1 MGLMPWSNWNKAD
14 KTLLFAAV
22 LFGFTLCLYLSFP
35 GSVFARCALFCAEA
49 ALVGGVAD
57 WFAVTALFEKPLGFP
72 WHTALLP
79 RRRAEFME
87 AAAKLVR
94 REFFSRRELFG
105 LAERYDWKGL
115 LLRQLEGSE
124 VRSGL
129 CTAVRGMI
137 GDAAKNIDAAEQ
149 SRELAAR
156 IRHAILSV
164 PLQRV
169 LDGLAAWLQN
179 GNDKRLL
186 DTAVSYLRALTER
199 PETKTYLAELFARI
213 REEKLA
219 GAGLLMNLLAG
230 FASAMNVINFDDL
243 AECAQQEAL
252 RVLDEAER
260 EDSEIGRRLRE
271 TFYDR
276 LTALGQDAEAQEAFA
291 ALRGELLHA
300 IPLEGMIEKGL
311 AGVIGTLRSDLPAT
325 TESGLRMT
333 TDELVESEV
342 SRWLSLFRTD
352 EAVGKT
358 LDALI
363 EDAVRRSALQAQIMS
378 AAIVREV
385 LGNMTDEKLNAV
397 VYEKVEPDLLWIRM
411 NGSIVGAAVGLV
423 LFVLTTVAKGWA

>member
-1 MGLMPWSNWNKAD
+1 MPWSNWNKAD
-14 KTLLFAAV
+14 KTLFFAAV
-22 LFGFTLCLYLSFP
+22 VFVFTLCLYLSFP
-35 GSVFARCALFCAEA
+35 GSVFAQGALFCAEA

-72 WHTALLP
+72 WHTALLS

-105 LAERYDWKGL
+105 MAERYDWKGL
-115 LLRQLEGSE
+115 LLRWLKGDA

-129 CTAVRGMI
+129 CAAVRGMI
-137 GDAAKNIDAAEQ
+137 GDAAKNLDAAEQ

-164 PLQRV
+164 PLENV
-169 LDGLAAWLQN
+169 LNGVATWLRDG
-179 GNDKRLL
+179 GNDKRIFG
-186 DTAVSYLRALTER
+186 ASVAYLRSLAEN
-199 PETKTYLAELFARI
+199 PETKERLAELFARI

-219 GAGLLMNLLAG
+219 GTGLLMNLLAG

-260 EDSEIGRRLRE
+260 EDSEIGRRIRE
-271 TFYDR
+271 AFYDR
-276 LTALGQDAEAQEAFA
+276 LASLGQDSNAQEAFA
-291 ALRGELLHA
+291 AFRGELLRA
-300 IPLEGMIEKGL
+300 IPLDEVLEKGIL
-311 AGVIGTLRSDLPAT
+311 SVVGTLRNDLPVAAG
-325 TESGLRMT
+325 TELHVT
-333 TDELVESEV
+333 TDTLVEGEV

-352 EAVGKT
+352 EGVGT
-358 LDALI
+358 VLDALI
-363 EDAVRRSALQAQIMS
+363 EDVVRRSALQAQIMS
-378 AAIVREV
+378 AEIVREV
-385 LGNMTDEKLNAV
+385 LANMTDEKLNAI

-411 NGSIVGAAVGLV
+411 NGSIVGAAVGMV
-423 LFVLTTVAKGWA
+423 LFLLTTATRMVT

>member
-1 MGLMPWSNWNKAD
+1 MPWSNWNKAD

-22 LFGFTLCLYLSFP
+22 VFAFTLCLYLSFP
-35 GSVFARCALFCAEA
+35 GSVFARGALFCAEA

-57 WFAVTALFEKPLGFP
+57 WFAVTALFEKPLRFP

-79 RRRAEFME
+79 RRRAEFMD

-105 LAERYDWKGL
+105 MAERYDWKGL
-115 LLRQLEGSE
+115 LLRWLEGDA
-124 VRSGL
+124 VRNEL
-129 CTAVRGMI
+129 CTAVRDMI
-137 GDAAKNIDAAEQ
+137 GDAAKNLDAAEQ

-164 PLQRV
+164 PLENV
-169 LDGLAAWLQN
+169 LNGVAGWLRDG
-179 GNDKRLL
+179 GNDWRIFG
-186 DTAVSYLRALTER
+186 ASIAYLRGVAEN
-199 PETKTYLAELFARI
+199 PETKERLAELFARI

-271 TFYDR
+271 VFYDR
-276 LTALGQDAEAQEAFA
+276 LASLGQDAGAQEAFA
-291 ALRGELLHA
+291 ALRGELLRA
-300 IPLEGMIEKGL
+300 IPLDEVIEKGIK
-311 AGVIGTLRSDLPAT
+311 GVVGTLRNDLPVAAETNLCAAT
-325 TESGLRMT
+325 
-333 TDELVESEV
+333 DALVEREV

-352 EAVGKT
+352 EGIGT
-358 LDALI
+358 MLDVLI
-363 EDAVRRSALQAQIMS
+363 EDVVRRSALQAQIMS
-378 AAIVREV
+378 AEIVREV
-385 LGNMTDEKLNAV
+385 LADMTDEKLNAI

-423 LFVLTTVAKGWA
+423 LFLLTTMAKSLT

>member
-1 MGLMPWSNWNKAD
+1 MPWSNWNKAD

-22 LFGFTLCLYLSFP
+22 VFAFTLCLYLSFP
-35 GSVFARCALFCAEA
+35 GSVFARVALFCAEA

-79 RRRAEFME
+79 RRRAEFMD

-105 LAERYDWKGL
+105 MAERYDWKGV
-115 LLRQLEGSE
+115 LLRWLEGDA
-124 VRSGL
+124 VRNEL
-129 CTAVRGMI
+129 CTAVRDMI
-137 GDAAKNIDAAEQ
+137 GDAAKNLDAAEK

-164 PLQRV
+164 PFENV
-169 LDGLAAWLQN
+169 LNGVAGWLRN
-179 GNDKRLL
+179 GGNDRRIFG
-186 DTAVSYLRALTER
+186 ASIGYLRGVAEN
-199 PETKTYLAELFARI
+199 PETKERLAELFARI

-271 TFYDR
+271 VFYDR
-276 LTALGQDAEAQEAFA
+276 LASLGQDAAAQEAFA
-291 ALRGELLHA
+291 ALRGELLRA
-300 IPLEGMIEKGL
+300 IPLDEVIEKGIK
-311 AGVIGTLRSDLPAT
+311 GVVGTLRNDLPVAAETNLCAAT
-325 TESGLRMT
+325 
-333 TDELVESEV
+333 DALVEREV

-352 EAVGKT
+352 EGIGT
-358 LDALI
+358 MLDVLI
-363 EDAVRRSALQAQIMS
+363 EDVVRRSALQAQIMS
-378 AAIVREV
+378 AEIVREV
-385 LGNMTDEKLNAV
+385 LADMTDEKLNAI

-423 LFVLTTVAKGWA
+423 LFLLTTMAKSFV

>member
-1 MGLMPWSNWNKAD
+1 MPWSKWNKAD
-14 KTLLFAAV
+14 KTLLFAAA
-22 LFGFTLCLYLSFP
+22 LFAFALCLYVSFP
-35 GSVFARCALFCAEA
+35 GSVFAQGALFCAEA

-105 LAERYDWKGL
+105 MAERYDWKGL
-115 LLRQLEGSE
+115 LLRWLEGDE

-129 CTAVRGMI
+129 CAAVRGMI
-137 GDAAKNIDAAEQ
+137 GDAAKNLDAAET
-149 SRELAAR
+149 SREMAAR
-156 IRHAILSV
+156 IRHAIFSV
-164 PLQRV
+164 PLRDV
-169 LDGLAAWLQN
+169 LDGMASWLREGGNDRRVFGASVAYLRGMAENPETRERLAA
-179 GNDKRLL
+179 
-186 DTAVSYLRALTER
+186 
-199 PETKTYLAELFARI
+199 LFSRI

-219 GAGLLMNLLAG
+219 GAGLFMNLLAG

-260 EDSEIGRRLRE
+260 EDTEIGRRLRE

-276 LTALGQDAEAQEAFA
+276 LASLGQDAGAQEAFA
-291 ALRGELLHA
+291 ALRGELLRA
-300 IPLEGMIEKGL
+300 IPLDDVIEKGIM
-311 AGVIGTLRSDLPAT
+311 GVVGTLRNDLPAPA
-325 TESGLRMT
+325 EPELHAT
-333 TDELVESEV
+333 TDALVESEV

-352 EAVGKT
+352 ESIGTA

-363 EDAVRRSALQAQIMS
+363 EDAVRRSALMAQIMS
-378 AAIVREV
+378 AEIVREV
-385 LGNMTDEKLNAV
+385 LADMTDEKLNAI

-423 LFVLTTVAKGWA
+423 LFLLMTAAKEFV

>member
-1 MGLMPWSNWNKAD
+1 MPWSEWNKAD
-14 KTLLFAAV
+14 KTLLFAAM
-22 LFGFTLCLYLSFP
+22 LFVFTLCLYLSFP

-79 RRRAEFME
+79 RRRAEFMD
-87 AAAKLVR
+87 AAAKLVQ

-115 LLRQLEGSE
+115 LLRQLEDDE
-124 VRSGL
+124 VRNRL
-129 CTAVRGMI
+129 CTAVRGII
-137 GDAAKNIDAAEQ
+137 GDAAKNVDAAEQ

-164 PLQRV
+164 PLQSV

-179 GNDKRLL
+179 GNDQRLFGA
-186 DTAVSYLRALTER
+186 AVSYLRTMTER

-219 GAGLLMNLLAG
+219 GAGFLMNLLAG

-252 RVLDEAER
+252 RMLDEAEC

-276 LTALGQDAEAQEAFA
+276 LAALGQDAKAQEAFA

-300 IPLEGMIEKGL
+300 IPLEDMIGKGM
-311 AGVIGTLRSDLPAT
+311 AGVVGTLRSDLPAT
-325 TESGLRMT
+325 TETGLRAT
-333 TDELVESEV
+333 TDELVKSEV

-352 EAVGKT
+352 GAIGAT

-378 AAIVREV
+378 ASIVREV
-385 LGNMTDEKLNAV
+385 LGNMTDEKLNAI

-411 NGSIVGAAVGLV
+411 NGSIVGAAVGLA
-423 LFVLTTVAKGWA
+423 LFILTTAVRELAQ

>member
-1 MGLMPWSNWNKAD
+1 MPWSNWNKAD

-22 LFGFTLCLYLSFP
+22 TFVFTLCLYLSFP
-35 GSVFARCALFCAEA
+35 GSVFARGALFCAEA
-49 ALVGGVAD
+49 ALVGGAAD

-79 RRRAEFME
+79 RRREEFME

-94 REFFSRRELFG
+94 REFFSRRELFK
-105 LAERYDWKGL
+105 LAGQYDWKGML
-115 LLRQLEGSE
+115 FRWLGSDA
-124 VRSGL
+124 VRRRL
-129 CTAVRGMI
+129 HAAVRGMMD
-137 GDAAKNIDAAEQ
+137 DAVKKLDTKEQ
-149 SRELAAR
+149 ARELAAR

-164 PLQRV
+164 PLSSV
-169 LDGLAAWLQN
+169 LDGLAIWLRD
-179 GNDKRLL
+179 GNDKRLFG
-186 DTAVSYLRALTER
+186 AAISYLRPIAER
-199 PETKTYLAELFARI
+199 PETRTYLADLFSRI

-260 EDSEIGRRLRE
+260 EDSPFGQRLRE
-271 TFYDR
+271 AFYDR
-276 LTALGQDAEAQEAFA
+276 LASLGQDASAQEAFA

-300 IPLEGMIEKGL
+300 IPLEDMIETGL
-311 AGVIGTLRSDLPAT
+311 AGIAGTIRSDLPAT
-325 TESGLRMT
+325 TEPGPRAMV
-333 TDELVESEV
+333 DELVGSEIA
-342 SRWLSLFRTD
+342 RWLTLFQTD
-352 EAVGKT
+352 AEIAAA
-358 LDALI
+358 LDALT

-385 LGNMTDEKLNAV
+385 LSNMTDEKLNAI

-411 NGSIVGAAVGLV
+411 NGSIVGAAVGFM
-423 LFVLTTVAKGWA
+423 LFLLMTAAKGMA

>member
-1 MGLMPWSNWNKAD
+1 MPWSHWNKAD

-22 LFGFTLCLYLSFP
+22 LFAFALCLYLSFP
-35 GSVFARCALFCAEA
+35 GSVFARGALLWAEA
-49 ALVGGVAD
+49 ALVGGLAD

-105 LAERYDWKGL
+105 MAERYDWKGL
-115 LLRQLEGSE
+115 LLGWLEGDA
-124 VRSGL
+124 VRHGL
-129 CTAVRGMI
+129 CAAVRGMI
-137 GDAAKNIDAAEQ
+137 GDAAKNIDAAEA

-164 PLQRV
+164 PLERV
-169 LDGLAAWLQN
+169 LAGIAAWLQSG
-179 GNDKRLL
+179 GNDRRIFG
-186 DTAVSYLRALTER
+186 ASVAYLRGLAEK
-199 PETKTYLAELFARI
+199 PETKENLAALFARI

-219 GAGLLMNLLAG
+219 SAGFLMNLLAG

-260 EDSEIGRRLRE
+260 EDSDIGRRLRE
-271 TFYDR
+271 AFYER
-276 LTALGQDAEAQEAFA
+276 LAALGQDAEAQEAFA
-291 ALRGELLHA
+291 VLRGELLRA
-300 IPLEGMIEKGL
+300 IPLDDVMEKGI
-311 AGVIGTLRSDLPAT
+311 AGIVGALRNDLPAT
-325 TESGLRMT
+325 TGPELCGTM
-333 TDELVESEV
+333 DELVENEV
-342 SRWLSLFRTD
+342 SRWLSLLRTD
-352 EAVGKT
+352 DGIGEAM
-358 LDALI
+358 DALI
-363 EDAVRRSALQAQIMS
+363 EDAVRRSALMAQIMS
-378 AAIVREV
+378 AEIVREV
-385 LGNMTDEKLNAV
+385 LGNMTDEKLNAI

-423 LFVLTTVAKGWA
+423 LFLLMTAAQRFV

>member
-1 MGLMPWSNWNKAD
+1 MPWSNWNKAD

-22 LFGFTLCLYLSFP
+22 VFAFTLCLYLSFP
-35 GSVFARCALFCAEA
+35 GSVFARGALFCAEA

-79 RRRAEFME
+79 RRRAEFMD

-105 LAERYDWKGL
+105 MAERYDWKGL
-115 LLRQLEGSE
+115 LLRWLEGDA
-124 VRSGL
+124 VRNEL
-129 CTAVRGMI
+129 CTAVRDMI
-137 GDAAKNIDAAEQ
+137 GDAAKNLDAAEQ
-149 SRELAAR
+149 SQELAAR

-164 PLQRV
+164 PLENV
-169 LDGLAAWLQN
+169 LNGVEGWLRDG
-179 GNDKRLL
+179 GNDRRIFG
-186 DTAVSYLRALTER
+186 ASIGYLRGVAEN
-199 PETKTYLAELFARI
+199 PETKERLTELFARI

-271 TFYDR
+271 VFYDR
-276 LTALGQDAEAQEAFA
+276 LASLGQDAGAQEAFA
-291 ALRGELLHA
+291 ALRGELLRA
-300 IPLEGMIEKGL
+300 IPLDEVIEKGIK
-311 AGVIGTLRSDLPAT
+311 GVVGTLRNDLPVAAETNLCAAT
-325 TESGLRMT
+325 
-333 TDELVESEV
+333 DALVEREV

-352 EAVGKT
+352 EGIGT
-358 LDALI
+358 MLDALI
-363 EDAVRRSALQAQIMS
+363 EDVVRRSALQAQIMIEE
-378 AAIVREV
+378 IVREV
-385 LGNMTDEKLNAV
+385 LADMTDEKLNAI

-423 LFVLTTVAKGWA
+423 LFLLTTMAKSLT

>member
-1 MGLMPWSNWNKAD
+1 MPWSNWNKAD

-22 LFGFTLCLYLSFP
+22 VFAFALCLYLSFP
-35 GSVFARCALFCAEA
+35 GSVFARGALFCAEA

-87 AAAKLVR
+87 AAAKLVQ

-115 LLRQLEGSE
+115 LLRWLEGDM
-124 VRSGL
+124 VRNGL

-137 GDAAKNIDAAEQ
+137 GDEAKNLDEAEQ

-164 PLQRV
+164 PFENV
-169 LDGLAAWLQN
+169 LNGVEGWLRDG
-179 GNDKRLL
+179 GNDRRIFG
-186 DTAVSYLRALTER
+186 ASIGYLRGVAEN
-199 PETKTYLAELFARI
+199 PETKERLAELFARI

-252 RVLDEAER
+252 RVLEEAER

-271 TFYDR
+271 VFYDR
-276 LTALGQDAEAQEAFA
+276 LASLGQDAGAQEAFA
-291 ALRGELLHA
+291 ALRGELLRA
-300 IPLEGMIEKGL
+300 IPLDEVIEKGIK
-311 AGVIGTLRSDLPAT
+311 GVVGTLRNDLPVAAETNLCAAT
-325 TESGLRMT
+325 
-333 TDELVESEV
+333 DALVEREV

-352 EAVGKT
+352 EGIGT
-358 LDALI
+358 MLDVLI
-363 EDAVRRSALQAQIMS
+363 GDVVRRSALQAQIMS
-378 AAIVREV
+378 AEIVREV
-385 LGNMTDEKLNAV
+385 LADMTDEKLNAI

-423 LFVLTTVAKGWA
+423 LFLLTTMAKSFV